1 MSRSR
6 HDPRV
11 RHEDAARRHLKG
23 GIATVALRHRRE
35 RPAVDSYGH
44 PLTRAV
50 EMAERHNERTLER
63 WAKQRTSTIVVMS

>member
-1 MSRSR
+1 MSR

-11 RHEDAARRHLKG
+11 HASDHARRRLRA
-23 GIATVALRHRRE
+23 GIATVALRHRRS
-35 RPAVDSYGH
+35 RPAVDAYGQ

-63 WAKQRTSTIVVMS
+63 WAGKRRRTIVVL